1 MPSGISSTN
10 FANNSMKSNT
20 LPVKRC
26 PAPQGIFKRLSAVT
40 RNRKQRVAAA
50 ASAADFEEEDGGSR
64 ISKALIIIFL
74 VHIVAIGLIF
84 FHQRFLDGR
93 PNEEAMVNPKAQNT
107 AVASPAPV
115 QERRLDLPRLASG
128 EKPYIVRTGDNYTRI
143 ALAEGVDE
151 ADLRLINKHVIIRP
165 GLVLKVPPKR
175 IVAIEPAEVTALRPP
190 VAVPVDDGMVEVAVP
205 ELATRQAQLVRPGIR
220 QPATQVRESSSSAA
234 SPVLLSGK
242 TYTVRAGDSIW
253 RIANRFKVDQ
263 AQLMKANSITDAR
276 KVRTGMSLVIPR

>member
-1 MPSGISSTN
+1 
-10 FANNSMKSNT
+10 MKSNT
-20 LPVKRC
+20 LPIKRC

-40 RNRKQRVAAA
+40 RNRKQRVAAT

-93 PNEEAMVNPKAQNT
+93 PNEEAMVNPKAKDT
-107 AVASPAPV
+107 MVASPAPT
-115 QERRLDLPRLASG
+115 QEKRLDLPRLASG

-151 ADLRLINKHVIIRP
+151 ADLRLINRHVNIRP

-175 IVAIEPAEVTALRPP
+175 IVAIEPEEVTALRAP
-190 VAVPVDDGMVEVAVP
+190 VAVPVGDGMVDVAVP
-205 ELATRQAQLVRPGIR
+205 PLATQQAQLVRPSPR
-220 QPATQVRESSSSAA
+220 QPATLPRESPSSVV
-234 SPVLLSGK
+234 PSGK
-242 TYTVRAGDSIW
+242 TYTVQAGDSIW

-263 AQLMKANSITDAR
+263 AQLMKANSISDAR
-276 KVRTGMSLVIPR
+276 KVRTGMNLVIPR

>member
-1 MPSGISSTN
+1 
-10 FANNSMKSNT
+10 MKSNT

-26 PAPQGIFKRLSAVT
+26 PSRKGIFKRLSAVT
-40 RNRKQRVAAA
+40 RNRKQRVAAT
-50 ASAADFEEEDGGSR
+50 ASAADFDDEDGGSR
-64 ISKALIIIFL
+64 ISRALIIVFL

-93 PNEEAMVNPKAQNT
+93 PNEEAMVNPKAKNT
-107 AVASPAPV
+107 MVAVPTPL

-143 ALAEGVDE
+143 AQTEGVDE
-151 ADLRLINKHVIIRP
+151 ADLRLINKHVNVRP

-175 IVAIEPAEVTALRPP
+175 IVAMEPEEVTALRAP
-190 VAVPVDDGMVEVAVP
+190 VAIPVDDGMVDVAVP
-205 ELATRQAQLVRPGIR
+205 ASATQQAQLIRPNSR
-220 QPATQVRESSSSAA
+220 QPATPSRESSPHAA
-234 SPVLLSGK
+234 SSGLPSGK
-242 TYTVRAGDSIW
+242 TYTVQAGDSIW

-263 AQLMKANSITDAR
+263 EQLMKANSISDAR